1 MNKVDIGKPKLLIVD
16 DEPEIV
22 KTLQDFFTLKGY
34 QVIGASSGEEALSIL
49 EKERVDLALLD
60 VRLPGIEG
68 PEVAKIIKDKYPA
81 TKLVIITGHLEEA
94 QNLINDNLLEGVFI
108 KPVSLREVYDKLSK
122 LVTPSDSSML
132 DLKEKQGI
140 KARVLMIQARLL
152 FVEASLEIYNNLNK
166 YFKELAKRGESY
178 EMDVVSRQE
187 EIASKVLSFNPD
199 LILVNAA
206 FFKEY
211 RGDLKETIM
220 YNISSP
226 LAVKFPEL
234 ERLSKI
240 VEAFC
245 FKNGLIDIKWIEV

>member
-1 MNKVDIGKPKLLIVD
+1 MSNTDIGKPKLLIVD

-34 QVIGASSGEEALSIL
+34 QVIGASSGEEALSVL
-49 EKERVDLALLD
+49 EKESVDLALLD
-60 VRLPGIEG
+60 VKLPGIEG

-122 LVTPSDSSML
+122 LVTPSDASVL

-152 FVEASLEIYNNLNK
+152 FVEASLEIYNNINK
-166 YFKELAKRGESY
+166 YFKGLAKRGESY

-211 RGDLKETIM
+211 RGDQKETIT

-226 LAVKFPEL
+226 LAVKLPEL

>member
-1 MNKVDIGKPKLLIVD
+1 MNNLNASKPKLLIVD

-34 QVIGASSGEEALSIL
+34 HVIGASSGEEALSIL

-60 VRLPGIEG
+60 VKLPGIEG
-68 PEVAKIIKDKYPA
+68 PEVARIIKDKYPA

-94 QNLINDNLLEGVFI
+94 QNLISDNLLEGVFI

-122 LVTPSDSSML
+122 LVTPSDTSVL

-152 FVEASLEIYNNLNK
+152 FVEPSLEIYNNLNR
-166 YFKELAKRGESY
+166 YFTGLTKRGETY
-178 EMDVVSRQE
+178 EMDVVTRQE
-187 EIASKVLSFNPD
+187 DIAGKVLSFNPD
-199 LILVNAA
+199 LVLVNAA
-206 FFKEY
+206 FFREY
-211 RGDLKETIM
+211 RGEPAETIM
-220 YNISSP
+220 YNISSS
-226 LAVKFPEL
+226 LAAKLPEL